1 MVQGGDISGHRAYKV
16 FIEAEDRL
24 GNKVEFTE
32 IAEYPD
38 RSASDPYACVKES
51 DREAKAIAQVRSRMP
66 HLRNVRA
73 KWSIH
78 V

>member
-1 MVQGGDISGHRAYKV
+1 MGKGRAYNV
-16 FIEAEDRL
+16 FIEAEDQN

-32 IAEYPD
+32 VAEYPD
-38 RSASDPYACVKES
+38 RSRDRWGCVSEPE
-51 DREAKAIAQVRSRMP
+51 REAKAIAQVRNRMP

>member
-1 MVQGGDISGHRAYKV
+1 MGRAYNV
-16 FIEAEDRL
+16 YIEAEDQH
-24 GNKVEFTE
+24 GNKIEFTE
-32 IAEYPD
+32 VAEYPD
-38 RSASDPYACVKES
+38 RSVHSRWDCVNES
-51 DREAKAIAQVRSRMP
+51 EREAKAIAQVKRRMP